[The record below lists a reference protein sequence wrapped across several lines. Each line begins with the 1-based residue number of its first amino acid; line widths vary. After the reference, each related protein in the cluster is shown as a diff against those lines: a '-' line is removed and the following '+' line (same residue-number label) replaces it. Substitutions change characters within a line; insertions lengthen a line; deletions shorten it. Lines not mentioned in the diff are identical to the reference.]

1 MTYIVWRQSPETGRV
16 HAYEPGKYFSLCLRG
31 VLPADGECIVGGE
44 LCEQC
49 RRLWDGE
56 EK

>member
-16 HAYEPGKYFSLCLRG
+16 HAYEPGQYSSLCLRG
-31 VLPADGECIVGGE
+31 VLPADAERIVGGE